1 MTQST
6 ADIKVLTE
14 TLKTALGLVSKAMGK
29 SSLPILSTIHISG
42 SQAAQEISLSATDLE
57 TAVSMRVPASVA
69 KDWVTCAPGETL
81 TSLAGAAGGEF
92 TEFTFEPESVTL
104 RLKSQSMKSKLKC
117 LEGSEF
123 PIVAADDTQ
132 VMTSIP
138 ANTLRS
144 ALKRVV
150 IAASADES
158 RPVLCSVQLA
168 LIDEKVCLTAA
179 DGFRLATCRLDEE
192 VVFPGKTS
200 LIIPRASV
208 LKLAAILPDDETPVQ
223 IAVTKDDRALI
234 VSWGKAIFR
243 AQLLDGA
250 FPDWRAIF
258 PKEWAHELTLSANA
272 FQSAVRRAEIFRA
285 RHALPHPAHHA
296 GCKQRRHAHLQRS
309 RDGPR
314 RHPAGRS
321 RHAHPDGLQQY
332 FCAPGP
338 GSHPRNPGS
347 YPSER
352 QQRAHAAQQRHGQIP
367 LPAHAPAHRRR
378 GQPGRGSCPGF
389 GRCRRSIALPPA
401 NL

>member
-1 MTQST
+1 MTKST
-6 ADIKVLTE
+6 TDVKVLTE

-42 SQAAQEISLSATDLE
+42 SEESQEISLSATDLE

-69 KDWVTCAPGETL
+69 KDWATCAPGETL

-92 TEFTFEPESVTL
+92 TEFTFEPESITL

-123 PIVAADDTQ
+123 PIIAAVDTQ
-132 VMTSIP
+132 AMTSIP

-168 LIDEKVCLTAA
+168 LIDGKVCLTAA

-192 VVFPGKTS
+192 VVFPAKTS

-223 IAVTKDDRALI
+223 MAVTKDDRALI
-234 VSWGKAIFR
+234 VSWGKATFR
-243 AQLLDGA
+243 AQLLDGTY
-250 FPDWRAIF
+250 PDWPTIF
-258 PKEWAHELTLSANA
+258 PKEWAHELTLGANA
-272 FQSAVRRAEIFRA
+272 FQSAVKRAEIFA
-285 RHALPHPAHHA
+285 RDTP
-296 GCKQRRHAHLQRS
+296 S
-309 RDGPR
+309 RILR
-314 RHPAGRS
+314 IT
-321 RHAHPDGLQQY
+321 PDGSGGTLIY
-332 FCAPGP
+332 
-338 GSHPRNPGS
+338 
-347 YPSER
+347 SE
-352 QQRAHAAQQRHGQIP
+352 AET
-367 LPAHAPAHRRR
+367 
-378 GQPGRGSCPGF
+378 GRGDTLLAEAAMPIPMAF
-389 GRCRRSIALPPA
+389 NSIFVRQGLEAIQGTPVHIRLNASNAPMLLSNGTDKFRYLLMPLHTA
-401 NL
+401 DEVNQAAAVARASEEAAES

>member
-6 ADIKVLTE
+6 ADVTITTE

-69 KDWVTCAPGETL
+69 RDWGTCAPGETL

-123 PIVAADDTQ
+123 PIIAAADTDTQ
-132 VMTSIP
+132 VMTGIP
-138 ANTLRS
+138 ANSLRS
-144 ALKRVV
+144 ALKHVV
-150 IAASADES
+150 IAASSDES

-168 LIDEKVCLTAA
+168 LIDEQVCLTAA
-179 DGFRLATCRLDEE
+179 DGFRLATCRLEEE

-223 IAVTKDDRALI
+223 VAVTQGDRALI
-234 VSWGKAIFR
+234 VSWGRATFR
-243 AQLLDGA
+243 AQLLDGTY
-250 FPDWRAIF
+250 PDWRAIF
-258 PKEWAHELTLSANA
+258 PQEWAHELTLSANA
-272 FQSAVRRAEIFRA
+272 FQCAVKRAEIFA
-285 RHALPHPAHHA
+285 RDTP
-296 GCKQRRHAHLQRS
+296 S
-309 RDGPR
+309 RILRITPDASSDGT
-314 RHPAGRS
+314 
-321 RHAHPDGLQQY
+321 LIY
-332 FCAPGP
+332 
-338 GSHPRNPGS
+338 
-347 YPSER
+347 SE
-352 QQRAHAAQQRHGQIP
+352 AET
-367 LPAHAPAHRRR
+367 
-378 GQPGRGSCPGF
+378 GRGDTLLAEAAMPIPMAF
-389 GRCRRSIALPPA
+389 NSIFVRQGLDAIQGTPVHIRLNASNAPMLLSNGTDKFRYLLMPLHTA
-401 NL
+401 EEVSQAAAVAQASEDAAEA